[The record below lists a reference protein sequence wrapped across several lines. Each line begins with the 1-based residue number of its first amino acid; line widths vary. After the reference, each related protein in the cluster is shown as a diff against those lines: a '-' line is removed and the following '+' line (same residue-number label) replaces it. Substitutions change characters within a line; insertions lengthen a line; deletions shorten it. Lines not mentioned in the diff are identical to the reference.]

1 MQAFIDANL
10 ATLPPVELG
19 AGSHFDLSRRS
30 TQRAILS
37 WLHSGLIWYIHI
49 ALPCAALLVWVMC
62 MPGIM
67 VRALQP
73 TRSTSPGQWSRAPE
87 TLLSFPP
94 VINGGTLSC
103 LLGTLIIP
111 FFLDST
117 CFLWLPFGDVSITL
131 LLLF

>member
-1 MQAFIDANL
+1 MVGD
-10 ATLPPVELG
+10 TL
-19 AGSHFDLSRRS
+19 
-30 TQRAILS
+30 ILMWS
-37 WLHSGLIWYIHI
+37 QPSGDINGVKFNECW
-49 ALPCAALLVWVMC
+49 
-62 MPGIM
+62 
-67 VRALQP
+67 
-73 TRSTSPGQWSRAPE
+73 WSRAPE